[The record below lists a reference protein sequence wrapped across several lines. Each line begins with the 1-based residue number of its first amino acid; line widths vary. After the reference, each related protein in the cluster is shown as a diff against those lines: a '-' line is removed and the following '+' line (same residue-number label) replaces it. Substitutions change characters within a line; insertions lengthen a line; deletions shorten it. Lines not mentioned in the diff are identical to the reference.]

1 MVKNYLK
8 WEVHSLDPIH
18 IFASFNYPGIDR
30 ELRIKKLRLYFR
42 LLGSELEYENI
53 NFKGSI
59 ELVPSYKYST
69 FDNDNK
75 FKLYFDDACNTEKIN
90 LYNIK
95 VVLKSDDIVYR
106 KYISTFKFYNRYQN
120 HTPVVKDLILKSQ
133 KYSKIK
139 LEQMARIIKKPLIE
153 IKNDISGSEVFIGDL
168 GDVPL
173 SKLKIDIYNKYV

>member
-59 ELVPSYKYST
+59 ELVPSYLVI
-69 FDNDNK
+69 NIVH
-75 FKLYFDDACNTEKIN
+75 LIMIIN
-90 LYNIK
+90 LNYILTML
-95 VVLKSDDIVYR
+95 VIQR
-106 KYISTFKFYNRYQN
+106 K
-120 HTPVVKDLILKSQ
+120 
-133 KYSKIK
+133 
-139 LEQMARIIKKPLIE
+139 
-153 IKNDISGSEVFIGDL
+153 
-168 GDVPL
+168 
-173 SKLKIDIYNKYV
+173 

>member
-1 MVKNYLK
+1 
-8 WEVHSLDPIH
+8 
-18 IFASFNYPGIDR
+18 
-30 ELRIKKLRLYFR
+30 
-42 LLGSELEYENI
+42 
-53 NFKGSI
+53 
-59 ELVPSYKYST
+59 
-69 FDNDNK
+69 
-75 FKLYFDDACNTEKIN
+75 
-90 LYNIK
+90 

-173 SKLKIDIYNKYV
+173 SKLKIDICRRVGIL